1 MPDPFWVA
9 LAQAVQNWATAI
21 AVLVGGVWAYY
32 RFGIKRESETA
43 LAIDLAHTSVPYD
56 ANYLVFFD
64 VCLENKGAVRLGAK
78 RKRRSAYEDEAEV
91 LAYAVD
97 LLLRP
102 VPPGSAPGSR
112 VGWFG
117 SETDTSPRV
126 SDVELDLVAEYE
138 IDGETDFWMEP
149 GESYHLGAGV
159 VLSAGSYLAM
169 VTFVG
174 DRSDEEFWRRVFL
187 VQVPKLQAV
196 ASNDRMNPPAG
207 VES

>member
-1 MPDPFWVA
+1 MLDPFWVS

-43 LAIDLAHTSVPYD
+43 LGIDLAHTNVPYD

-64 VCLENKGAVRLGAK
+64 VCLKNKGAVRLGAK
-78 RKRRSAYEDEAEV
+78 RNRGSAYKDDAEM

-102 VPPGSAPGSR
+102 IPPGSVPGSR
-112 VGWFG
+112 IGWFA
-117 SETDTSPRV
+117 SETDTSPR
-126 SDVELDLVAEYE
+126 SGDVELDLAAEYE

-149 GESYHLGAGV
+149 GESYNLGAGV
-159 VLSAGSYLAM
+159 VLRAGSYLAM

-174 DRSDEEFWRRVFL
+174 DRSDEEFWRRMFL
-187 VQVPKLQAV
+187 VQVPEPHA
-196 ASNDRMNPPAG
+196 ASSGPEQPG
-207 VES
+207 T

>member
-1 MPDPFWVA
+1 MPDPFWVSF
-9 LAQAVQNWATAI
+9 AQAVQNWATAI

-43 LAIDLAHTSVPYD
+43 LAIDLAHTSVSYD
-56 ANYLVFFD
+56 ANFLVFFD
-64 VCLENKGAVRLGAK
+64 VCLQNKGAVRLGAK
-78 RKRRSAYEDEAEV
+78 RNRRYAYEDNTEA

-102 VPPGSAPGSR
+102 VPSGSAPGSR
-112 VGWFG
+112 IGWFAN
-117 SETDTSPRV
+117 ETDKSPRS
-126 SDVELDLVAEYE
+126 SDIELDLGAEYE

-159 VLSAGSYLAM
+159 VLAAGSYLAM

-187 VQVPKLQAV
+187 VQVP
-196 ASNDRMNPPAG
+196 NPPGAPS
-207 VES
+207 VPAA